1 MSASKRSRS
10 ANSLLRAPGANP
22 RKRNLS
28 AGSAASAEV
37 PLGAQTLMRGLAVV
51 DAVARGARDVK
62 EICQL
67 VGTTRSTTHRLV
79 VCLIQAGYLRRSAQL
94 GYLLG
99 PKLIEFG
106 FQARDETSLSM
117 VARSFLVELAQATG
131 DTIHLGVRDGDHV
144 LYLDKVS
151 GTKGL
156 EMRSRIG
163 SRMRIATTAMGK
175 ALMLDATEQEWKR
188 CYELGTGA
196 ALKLPPIPATRLS
209 WEEFRDAMR
218 RYATGQ
224 CAFDLEENEMSIRC
238 VAAPIREAD
247 HGIIAAVSVS
257 STVPYM
263 PMKRMREVATLVQH
277 TASAISSQLGWQAA
291 QAKRDEDRPRGT
303 ITNGAGARRT
313 RGTRP

>member
-1 MSASKRSRS
+1 
-10 ANSLLRAPGANP
+10 
-22 RKRNLS
+22 
-28 AGSAASAEV
+28 
-37 PLGAQTLMRGLAVV
+37 
-51 DAVARGARDVK
+51 
-62 EICQL
+62 
-67 VGTTRSTTHRLV
+67 
-79 VCLIQAGYLRRSAQL
+79 
-94 GYLLG
+94 
-99 PKLIEFG
+99 
-106 FQARDETSLSM
+106 M

-238 VAAPIREAD
+238 VAAPIRIPHPQCPASLGGRLRRRSATRIDLEGQSRSAR
-247 HGIIAAVSVS
+247 A
-257 STVPYM
+257 
-263 PMKRMREVATLVQH
+263 RVARV
-277 TASAISSQLGWQAA
+277 G
-291 QAKRDEDRPRGT
+291 RGPER
-303 ITNGAGARRT
+303 ARWR
-313 RGTRP
+313 